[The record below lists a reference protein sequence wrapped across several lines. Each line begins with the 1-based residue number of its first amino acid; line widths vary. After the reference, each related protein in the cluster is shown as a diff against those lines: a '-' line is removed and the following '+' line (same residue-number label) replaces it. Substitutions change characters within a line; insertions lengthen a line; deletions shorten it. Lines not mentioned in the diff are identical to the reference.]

1 MSMICRCKV
10 VSLHPK
16 RERVHLVS
24 RVRRYRR
31 LLRYLS
37 QQDCGTILYIVC
49 HHYLDYLSNSFGS
62 LSAVSW
68 GLGCFYAMTYHYAHS
83 TASIINT
90 NSSRS
95 FNQSLLWFQR
105 EIQLSNSSLRVKP
118 LSCVYSRGTIKKSY
132 CQAIHLWAVISMQD
146 SYSTN
151 TFFCVPKTTKTAQLS
166 HFWFLLVNC
175 CPHLSIK
182 STGWQAVITFLK
194 FKCDSLLH
202 H

>member
-16 RERVHLVS
+16 WERVHLVS
-24 RVRRYRR
+24 RVRKYRR

-49 HHYLDYLSNSFGS
+49 HHYLDYLSNSFGFIIRQFHEVWVCFYRYG
-62 LSAVSW
+62 LSAISYV
-68 GLGCFYAMTYHYAHS
+68 HHS

-90 NSSRS
+90 NSSLS

-105 EIQLSNSSLRVKP
+105 EIQLSNSSPGVKP

-132 CQAIHLWAVISMQD
+132 CQAVHLWAVISMQD

-166 HFWFLLVNC
+166 HFWFC
-175 CPHLSIK
+175 LSTVVLISQSRVLDGK
-182 STGWQAVITFLK
+182 P
-194 FKCDSLLH
+194 
-202 H
+202 